1 MTINV
6 GKILKPQGI
15 KGEVKILPLVDDVS
29 RFRKVKYLIVKGQ
42 ALPVL
47 SLRIADDYV
56 YCALQGVDDR
66 NKAET
71 LRDEFVAVKREDAV
85 RLEEG
90 RHFIVDLIGCEIYA
104 GDKRIGVLDD
114 VLQHTKTDVYLLK
127 TGKGI
132 AMFPVVDDVILSTDT
147 EHKKIVVDEKRLS
160 EIIVYED

>member
-47 SLRIADDYV
+47 SLRIAEDYV
-56 YCALQGVDDR
+56 YCVLESINDR
-66 NKAET
+66 NKAEL
-71 LRDEFVAVKREDAV
+71 LRDEFVAVRREDAV
-85 RLEEG
+85 KLEEG
-90 RHFIVDLIGCEIYA
+90 RHFIVDLIGCEIFA
-104 GDKRIGVLDD
+104 GDKKVGVLDD
-114 VLQHTKTDVYLLK
+114 VLQHTKTDVYSVK
-127 TGKGI
+127 TDKGY
-132 AMFPVVDDVILSTDT
+132 AMFPVVDDLIVETDT
-147 EHKKIVVDEKRLS
+147 DNKKITVNEKRLS